1 MIISIDVSNGK
12 IKKQFNINL
21 TIAGEIS
28 SEFDLQSFDKLEV
41 DGVIIGKALYKNKLN
56 PNTILK
62 NIKVD

>member
-1 MIISIDVSNGK
+1 MNRK

-21 TIAGEIS
+21 TMIGNIS
-28 SEFDLQSFDKLEV
+28 SEFDHQSLDKLEV

-62 NIKVD
+62 NIKVN

>member
-1 MIISIDVSNGK
+1 MNRK

-21 TIAGEIS
+21 TMIGNIS
-28 SEFDLQSFDKLEV
+28 SEFDFQSLDKLKV

-62 NIKVD
+62 NIKVN

>member
-1 MIISIDVSNGK
+1 MNRK

-21 TIAGEIS
+21 TMIGNIS
-28 SEFDLQSFDKLEV
+28 SEFGFQSLDKLKV

-62 NIKVD
+62 NTKVN